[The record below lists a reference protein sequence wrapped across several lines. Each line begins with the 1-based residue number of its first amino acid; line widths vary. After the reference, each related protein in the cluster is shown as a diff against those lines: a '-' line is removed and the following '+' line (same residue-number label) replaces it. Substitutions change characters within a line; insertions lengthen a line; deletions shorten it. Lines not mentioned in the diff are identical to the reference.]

1 MTPFLYL
8 EKAFIP
14 MRPQITFKKLSSTQ
28 ILMLIPNAIAALID
42 LIFCIPVL
50 GRMIKWVWNSVI
62 TLVYFLFGL
71 VEYLLWK
78 LNIQPVKKYR
88 IGFVILRDKDNLP
101 LTSEESV
108 LPVVRKAQEIYSQAK
123 VDILP
128 AFPRPKKLS
137 ESGEFPESSL
147 WVRTLDKPASAKI
160 LEVGC
165 NLPAML
171 QDIGLPGTLF
181 QYHTIG
187 VFFESGVRRLTGYG
201 APVTVF
207 VVQEI
212 VGFAGCSL
220 GWLSDYVT
228 VESRHLFT
236 TAHELGH
243 ACNLPHRKDKANLM
257 HPASGRQ
264 RIILLTEW
272 QIAMIR
278 ASRHITFF

>member
-1 MTPFLYL
+1 
-8 EKAFIP
+8 
-14 MRPQITFKKLSSTQ
+14 MRSQITLKKLTPTQ
-28 ILMLIPNAIAALID
+28 ILMLLPNAVAALID
-42 LIFCIPVL
+42 LVFCIPVL
-50 GRMIKWVWNSVI
+50 GRAIKWIWNSLI

-71 VEYLLWK
+71 FEYLGWK
-78 LNIQPVKKYR
+78 LNVRPVKKYR
-88 IGFVILRDKDNLP
+88 IGFIILRDKDNQP

-108 LPVVRKAQEIYSQAK
+108 LPAVRKAQEIYSQAK

-147 WVRTLDKPASAKI
+147 WVRILDKPASAKI

-181 QYHTIG
+181 QYHTLG
-187 VFFESGVRRLTGYG
+187 AFFQSGVRRLTGYG

-264 RIILLTEW
+264 KTILLTEW
-272 QIAMIR
+272 QIAMMR
-278 ASRHITFF
+278 ASRHITLF